1 METIVTF
8 LETNGNLVL
17 TVVFVVIIMILA
29 LNAKLRNLA
38 MKYIPLVE
46 DSSITDTFKASTL
59 KLMRKLEDSDMD
71 ERLIEVI
78 VAIVQAVPVLRII
91 PKTVLVKFLKRVVQ
105 TTFNKMKPALDVN
118 KKSVYLTSAVPT
130 KHAAKITEEEI
141 ASYLGETFDSLSDKL
156 LNITNEN
163 LVKVTNELHKIKD
176 YNFISHDDIV
186 NIINMVEEMKK

>member
-1 METIVTF
+1 METIITF

-38 MKYIPLVE
+38 LKYIPLVE
-46 DSSITDTFKASTL
+46 DSSITDTFKASSL

-118 KKSVYLTSAVPT
+118 NKSVYLTSAVPT
-130 KHAAKITEEEI
+130 AHAAKITEEEI

>member
-1 METIVTF
+1 
-8 LETNGNLVL
+8 
-17 TVVFVVIIMILA
+17 
-29 LNAKLRNLA
+29 
-38 MKYIPLVE
+38 
-46 DSSITDTFKASTL
+46 
-59 KLMRKLEDSDMD
+59 MRKLEDSDMD

-78 VAIVQAVPVLRII
+78 VAIVQTVPVLRII

-105 TTFNKMKPALDVN
+105 TTFNKIKPALDVN

-130 KHAAKITEEEI
+130 NHAAKITEEEI

>member
-1 METIVTF
+1 M
-8 LETNGNLVL
+8 
-17 TVVFVVIIMILA
+17 
-29 LNAKLRNLA
+29 
-38 MKYIPLVE
+38 
-46 DSSITDTFKASTL
+46 
-59 KLMRKLEDSDMD
+59 
-71 ERLIEVI
+71 
-78 VAIVQAVPVLRII
+78 
-91 PKTVLVKFLKRVVQ
+91 
-105 TTFNKMKPALDVN
+105 
-118 KKSVYLTSAVPT
+118 TSAVPT